1 MKAIRMTR
9 TGGPEVLEYVDVPDP
24 IPGAGEVLIDVER
37 IGINF
42 IDTYVRRGTYPRP
55 LPLIPG
61 YEVAG
66 TVTETGVDVTG
77 ISVGDRVAMAGLSM
91 GSYAEKMVIPEWQ
104 VVRVPDGVSLED
116 AAAVLE
122 QGMTA
127 HYLCYSTYPL
137 GPEDVALIHAGAGG
151 VGRLLIQMSKQ
162 LGATVITTVS
172 TEQKAEMARSVGADH
187 VVLYTQQDFHE
198 ETMRITDGRGVDVV
212 YDSVG
217 QATAD
222 DSLASL
228 RPRGMMVLYGAASG
242 AVQSLPVS
250 VINAKSLFF
259 TRPGLNDHVATR
271 EELTWRAGDVLG
283 WVESGELSLHIH
295 DTYPLSEAGRTQDDL
310 ENRRTM
316 GKVLLSP

>member
-24 IPGAGEVLIDVER
+24 VPGPGEVLIDVDR

-42 IDTYVRRGTYPRP
+42 IDTYVRRGTYPRL

-66 TVTETGVDVTG
+66 MVTETGQDVTDL
-77 ISVGDRVAMAGLSM
+77 SVGDRVAMAGLSM

-104 VVRVPDGVSLED
+104 AVRVPDGVSLED
-116 AAAVLE
+116 AAAVME
-122 QGMTA
+122 QGLTA

-137 GPEDVALIHAGAGG
+137 GSEDTALIHAGAGG
-151 VGRLLIQMSKQ
+151 VGRLLIQMAKH

-172 TEQKAEMARSVGADH
+172 TDEKAEMARSVGADH
-187 VVLYTQQDFHE
+187 VVLYTKQDFHE
-198 ETMRITDGRGVDVV
+198 ETMKITDGRGVDVV

-217 QATAD
+217 QSTAD

-228 RPRGMMVLYGAASG
+228 RPTRDDGAVRGRERSRADASG
-242 AVQSLPVS
+242 VGHQRQVS
-250 VINAKSLFF
+250 VLHEAG
-259 TRPGLNDHVATR
+259 TERPCRHVRRAHVAGR
-271 EELTWRAGDVLG
+271 RRARLG
-283 WVESGELSLHIH
+283 GV
-295 DTYPLSEAGRTQDDL
+295 GRA
-310 ENRRTM
+310 
-316 GKVLLSP
+316 VAAHP

>member
-9 TGGPEVLEYVDVPDP
+9 TGGPDVLEYVDVPDP
-24 IPGAGEVLIDVER
+24 VAGQGEVLIDVER
-37 IGINF
+37 IGVNF
-42 IDTYVRRGTYPRP
+42 IDTYVRRGAYPRP

-66 TVTETGVDVTG
+66 TVLETGPNVEE
-77 ISVGDRVAMAGLSM
+77 IAVGDRVAMAGLSM

-104 VVRVPDGVSLED
+104 AVQVPGGMNLED

-127 HYLCYSTYPL
+127 HYLCYSTFEL
-137 GPEDVALIHAGAGG
+137 GAGDTCLIHAGAGG
-151 VGRLLIQMSKQ
+151 VGRLLIQMAKR

-172 TEQKAEMARSVGADH
+172 TEEKAEMARSVGGDH
-187 VVLYTQQDFHE
+187 VVLYTERDFRE
-198 ETMRITDGRGVDVV
+198 EVMSITDGRGVDVV

-222 DSLASL
+222 ASFASL
-228 RPRGMMVLYGAASG
+228 RPRGMMALYGAASG
-242 AVQSLPVS
+242 AVQSVPVS

-259 TRPGLNDHVATR
+259 TRPGLNDHIATR
-271 EELTWRAGDVLG
+271 EELLWRAGDVLG
-283 WVESGELSLHIH
+283 WVESGALSLHVH
-295 DTYPLSEAGRTQDDL
+295 GTYALSDAARAQDDL

-316 GKVLLSP
+316 GKVLLAP

>member
-1 MKAIRMTR
+1 MKAIHMAR
-9 TGGPEVLEYVDVPDP
+9 TGGLEVLEYVDLPDP
-24 IPGAGEVLIDVER
+24 APGLGEVLIDVER

-42 IDTYVRRGTYPRP
+42 IDTYVRRGMYPRP

-66 TVTETGVDVTG
+66 TVTETGTDVTD

-104 VVRVPDGVSLED
+104 AVKVPDAVSMED

-127 HYLCYSTYPL
+127 HYLCYSTYLL
-137 GPEDVALIHAGAGG
+137 GPEDTALIHAGAGG
-151 VGRLLIQMSKQ
+151 VGRLLIQMAKQ

-172 TEQKAEMARSVGADH
+172 TEQKADMARSVGADH
-187 VVLYTQQDFHE
+187 IVLYTEQDFHQ

-217 QATAD
+217 QSTAD

-259 TRPGLNDHVATR
+259 TRPGLNDHIATR
-271 EELTWRAGDVLG
+271 EELAWRAGDVLG

-295 DTYPLSEAGRTQDDL
+295 DTYPLVEAGRAQDDL

-316 GKVLLSP
+316 GKVLLAP

>member
-1 MKAIRMTR
+1 M
-9 TGGPEVLEYVDVPDP
+9 LEYVDVPDP
-24 IPGAGEVLIDVER
+24 APGPGDVMIDVER

-42 IDTYVRRGTYPRP
+42 IDTYVRRGLYPRP

-66 TVTETGVDVTG
+66 TVTDIGSGVTELA
-77 ISVGDRVAMAGLSM
+77 VGDRVTMAGLSM
-91 GSYAEKMVIPEWQ
+91 GSYAERMVIPEWQ
-104 VVRVPDGVSLED
+104 AVRVPDGVSMED
-116 AAAVLE
+116 AAAVME

-127 HYLCYSTYPL
+127 HYLCYSTYEL
-137 GPEDVALIHAGAGG
+137 EAGDTCLIHAGAGG
-151 VGRLLIQMSKQ
+151 VGRLLIQMAKQ
-162 LGATVITTVS
+162 LGAIVITTVS
-172 TEQKAEMARSVGADH
+172 TERKAEMARSVGAEH
-187 VVLYTQQDFHE
+187 VVLYTEQNFQE
-198 ETMRITDGRGVDVV
+198 EAMRITDGRGVDVV

-217 QATAD
+217 QSTAD
-222 DSLASL
+222 ASLASL

-271 EELTWRAGDVLG
+271 DELVWRAGDVLG

-295 DTYPLSEAGRTQDDL
+295 DTYQLEEAARAQHDL

-316 GKVLLSP
+316 GKVLLAP

>member
-1 MKAIRMTR
+1 MKAIRMAR

-24 IPGAGEVLIDVER
+24 VPGSGDILINVDR

-42 IDTYVRRGTYPRP
+42 IDTYIRRGTYPRQ

-61 YEVAG
+61 YEMAG
-66 TVTETGVDVTG
+66 RVTATGKDV
-77 ISVGDRVAMAGLSM
+77 IDLAVGDRVAMAGLSL

-104 VVRVPDGVSLED
+104 AVRVPDDVTSEA
-116 AAAVLE
+116 AAAVME
-122 QGMTA
+122 QGLTA
-127 HYLCYSTYPL
+127 HYLCYSTYQL
-137 GPEDVALIHAGAGG
+137 GPKDTALIHAGAGG
-151 VGRLLIQMSKQ
+151 VGRLLIQMAKQ
-162 LGATVITTVS
+162 LGANVIATVS
-172 TEQKAEMARSVGADH
+172 NDEKAEMARRVGADH
-187 VVLYTQQDFHE
+187 LIVYTEQDFRE

-228 RPRGMMVLYGAASG
+228 KPRGMLVLYGAASG

-259 TRPGLNDHVATR
+259 TRPGLNHHIATR
-271 EELTWRAGDVLG
+271 EELSWRASDVLS
-283 WVESGELSLHIH
+283 WVQSGDLSLHIH
-295 DTYPLSEAGRTQDDL
+295 DTYPLADAGRAQDDL

-316 GKVLLSP
+316 GKILLAP

>member
-24 IPGAGEVLIDVER
+24 APGSEEVLLDVER

-42 IDTYVRRGTYPRP
+42 IDTYVRRGMYPRP

-66 TVTETGVDVTG
+66 TVTETGAGVTG
-77 ISVGDRVAMAGLSM
+77 LSVGDRVAMAGLSM

-104 VVRVPDGVSLED
+104 AVKVPDGVSMED

-127 HYLCYSTYPL
+127 HYLCYSTYSL
-137 GPEDVALIHAGAGG
+137 GPEDTALIHAGAGG
-151 VGRLLIQMSKQ
+151 VGRLLIQMAKQ

-187 VVLYTQQDFHE
+187 VVLYTEQ
-198 ETMRITDGRGVDVV
+198 RLPRRGD
-212 YDSVG
+212 
-217 QATAD
+217 
-222 DSLASL
+222 
-228 RPRGMMVLYGAASG
+228 
-242 AVQSLPVS
+242 
-250 VINAKSLFF
+250 
-259 TRPGLNDHVATR
+259 
-271 EELTWRAGDVLG
+271 
-283 WVESGELSLHIH
+283 
-295 DTYPLSEAGRTQDDL
+295 
-310 ENRRTM
+310 
-316 GKVLLSP
+316 

>member
-1 MKAIRMTR
+1 MKAIHMAR
-9 TGGPEVLEYVDVPDP
+9 TGGLEVLEYVDLPDP
-24 IPGAGEVLIDVER
+24 APGLGEVLIDVER

-42 IDTYVRRGTYPRP
+42 IDTYVRRGMYPRP

-66 TVTETGVDVTG
+66 TVTEIGADVDE

-104 VVRVPDGVSLED
+104 AVKVPEGVSMEE
-116 AAAVLE
+116 ATAVLE

-137 GPEDVALIHAGAGG
+137 GPEDTCLIHAGAGG
-151 VGRLLIQMSKQ
+151 VGRLLIQMAKQ

-172 TEQKAEMARSVGADH
+172 TEQKADMARSVGADH
-187 VVLYTQQDFHE
+187 VVLYTEKDFRE

-242 AVQSLPVS
+242 AVKSLPVS

-259 TRPGLNDHVATR
+259 TRPGLNDHVATP
-271 EELTWRAGDVLG
+271 EELAWRAGDVLG

-295 DTYPLSEAGRTQDDL
+295 DTYPLAEAGRAQDDL

-316 GKVLLSP
+316 GKVLLAP

>member
-9 TGGPEVLEYVDVPDP
+9 TGGPDVLEYVDIPDP
-24 IPGAGEVLIDVER
+24 VAGPGEVLIDVER
-37 IGINF
+37 IGVNF
-42 IDTYVRRGTYPRP
+42 IDTYVRRGAYPRP

-66 TVTETGVDVTG
+66 TVSETGPNVEG
-77 ISVGDRVAMAGLSM
+77 IAVGDRVAMAGLSI

-104 VVRVPDGVSLED
+104 AVRVPGGMSLED

-137 GPEDVALIHAGAGG
+137 GAEDTALIHAGAGG
-151 VGRLLIQMSKQ
+151 VGRLLIQMAKR

-172 TEQKAEMARSVGADH
+172 TEEKAEMARSVGGDH
-187 VVLYTQQDFHE
+187 VVLYTERDFRE
-198 ETMRITDGRGVDVV
+198 EVMNITDGRGVDVV

-222 DSLASL
+222 ASLASL
-228 RPRGMMVLYGAASG
+228 RPRGMMALYGAASG
-242 AVQSLPVS
+242 AVQSVPVP

-259 TRPGLNDHVATR
+259 TRPGLNDHIATR
-271 EELTWRAGDVLG
+271 EELLWRAGDVLG
-283 WVESGELSLHIH
+283 WVESGALSLHIH
-295 DTYPLSEAGRTQDDL
+295 DTYPLADAARAQDDL

-316 GKVLLSP
+316 GKVLLAP

>member
-24 IPGAGEVLIDVER
+24 VPGAGDVLVDVER

-42 IDTYVRRGTYPRP
+42 IDTYVRRGAYPRP

-66 TVTETGVDVTG
+66 TVTATGADVTD
-77 ISVGDRVAMAGLSM
+77 ISVGDRVAMAGLSL

-104 VVRVPDGVSLED
+104 VVKVPEGVSMED

-137 GPEDVALIHAGAGG
+137 GPEDTALIHAGAGG
-151 VGRLLIQMSKQ
+151 VGRLLIQMAKQ

-172 TEQKAEMARSVGADH
+172 TEQKADMARSVGADH
-187 VVLYTQQDFHE
+187 VVLYTEQDFQE
-198 ETMRITDGRGVDVV
+198 ETIRITDGRGVDVV

-217 QATAD
+217 QSTAD

-271 EELTWRAGDVLG
+271 EELLWRAGDVLG
-283 WVESGELSLHIH
+283 WVESGALSLHIH
-295 DTYPLSEAGRTQDDL
+295 DTYQLSEAGRAQDDL

-316 GKVLLSP
+316 GKVLLAP

>member
-1 MKAIRMTR
+1 M
-9 TGGPEVLEYVDVPDP
+9 LEYVDVPDP
-24 IPGAGEVLIDVER
+24 VPGGGEILIDVER

-42 IDTYVRRGTYPRP
+42 IDTYVRRGMYPRP

-66 TVTETGVDVTG
+66 TVTETGTDVTDLA
-77 ISVGDRVAMAGLSM
+77 VGDRVAMAGLSL

-104 VVRVPDGVSLED
+104 AVKVPEGVSMEE

-137 GPEDVALIHAGAGG
+137 GPADTTLIHAGAGG
-151 VGRLLIQMSKQ
+151 VGRLLIQMAKQ

-187 VVLYTQQDFHE
+187 VVRYTEQDFHE
-198 ETMRITDGRGVDVV
+198 EAMRIMDGRGVDVV

-217 QATAD
+217 QSTVD
-222 DSLASL
+222 DSMASL

-271 EELTWRAGDVLG
+271 EELMWRAGDVLG
-283 WVESGELSLHIH
+283 WVESGALSLHIH
-295 DTYPLSEAGRTQDDL
+295 DTYPLSEAGRAQDDL

-316 GKVLLSP
+316 GKVLLAP

>member
-1 MKAIRMTR
+1 MAR
-9 TGGPEVLEYVDVPDP
+9 TGGLEVLEYVDLPDP
-24 IPGAGEVLIDVER
+24 APGLGEVLIDVER

-42 IDTYVRRGTYPRP
+42 IDTYVRRGMYPRP

-66 TVTETGVDVTG
+66 TVTETGADVTD
-77 ISVGDRVAMAGLSM
+77 ISIGDRVAMAGLSM

-104 VVRVPDGVSLED
+104 AVKVPDAVSMED

-137 GPEDVALIHAGAGG
+137 GPEDTALIHAGAGG
-151 VGRLLIQMSKQ
+151 VGRLLIQMAKQ

-172 TEQKAEMARSVGADH
+172 TKEKADMARSVGADH
-187 VVLYTQQDFHE
+187 IVLYTEQDFRE
-198 ETMRITDGRGVDVV
+198 ETMKITDGRGVDVV

-271 EELTWRAGDVLG
+271 EELAWRAGDVLG

-295 DTYPLSEAGRTQDDL
+295 DTYPLSEAGHAQDDL

-316 GKVLLSP
+316 GKVLLVP

>member
-1 MKAIRMTR
+1 M
-9 TGGPEVLEYVDVPDP
+9 LEYVDVPDP
-24 IPGAGEVLIDVER
+24 APGPGDVLIDVER

-42 IDTYVRRGTYPRP
+42 IDTYVRRGLYPRP

-66 TVTETGVDVTG
+66 TVTDIGSGVAEFA
-77 ISVGDRVAMAGLSM
+77 VGDRVTMAGLSM

-104 VVRVPDGVSLED
+104 AVRVPDGVSMED
-116 AAAVLE
+116 AAAVME

-127 HYLCYSTYPL
+127 HYLCYSTYEL
-137 GPEDVALIHAGAGG
+137 GAGDTCLIHAGAGG
-151 VGRLLIQMSKQ
+151 VGRLLIQMAKQ
-162 LGATVITTVS
+162 LGAIVITTVS

-187 VVLYTQQDFHE
+187 VVLYTEQNFQE
-198 ETMRITDGRGVDVV
+198 EAMRITDGRGVDVV

-217 QATAD
+217 QSTAD
-222 DSLASL
+222 ASLASL

-250 VINAKSLFF
+250 IINAKSLFF
-259 TRPGLNDHVATR
+259 TRPGLNDHVASR
-271 EELTWRAGDVLG
+271 EELVWRAGDMLG

-295 DTYPLSEAGRTQDDL
+295 DTYPLEEAGRAQDDL
-310 ENRRTM
+310 ESRRTM
-316 GKVLLSP
+316 GKVLLAP